1 MVDGAPSLHQ
11 LPLALAVRPYRR
23 SRPRRRPVAHPVPQA
38 VLQFHPTRLAWPV
51 GTQRLAELRDH
62 RVAPAGN
69 ILVCTEVSKFA
80 GGVGLTEVE
89 RGVCNCLE
97 EQIAVQDTLNLRS
110 AH

>member
-1 MVDGAPSLHQ
+1 M
-11 LPLALAVRPYRR
+11 
-23 SRPRRRPVAHPVPQA
+23 
-38 VLQFHPTRLAWPV
+38 

-97 EQIAVQDTLNLRS
+97 EQIAVQDALNFDQPTKTPNSQVPPLQS
-110 AH
+110 LTPDEP